1 MGEGWRKFIG
11 YIRSTDAILAGVL
24 LALTML
30 SFHGALDDLAYDR
43 LNETTTE
50 SVGIY
55 ALARATNAGISVLQS
70 SEVGIKFIGKVSV
83 KVGEV
88 LDPIND
94 AIERLSSIM
103 LWAIGSLLLQ
113 RLVLEVTSTAV
124 FRWGFSCIGVVAFLA
139 LFLPAWKPFRDMARI
154 RFQISDVGLARCRDL
169 LVRIFV
175 VGAIVR
181 FIVPG
186 FVIVSVVAAEMFL
199 GNTIQDH
206 RDRLSVL
213 SADVEAGSPVAGN
226 RSLARQQE
234 ETSIRLNTLQAA
246 MEEHQREQQRLDDEI
261 REIQEEAGWRG
272 WAFVPGFLGGVS
284 PGERPLNKRE
294 EVSGAIEDIQTQIDQ
309 SRDELQCIER
319 QMAGETCSSLFD
331 KLSGAGKTGY
341 KRIASIVEKA
351 SNMATSI
358 VRLSIAIVIKN
369 VLFPIIFLVIAM
381 KCSLPFIRYA
391 MRKCSTWQRDLNELP
406 NSLRRL
412 D

>member
-11 YIRSTDAILAGVL
+11 YIWSTHAILAGVL

-43 LNETTTE
+43 LSETTNE

-55 ALARATNAGISVLQS
+55 ALARTTNAGISVLQS
-70 SEVGIKFIGKVSV
+70 SEVGMAFIGKVSV
-83 KVGEV
+83 KLGEA

-113 RLVLEVTSTAV
+113 RLALEVTSTAV
-124 FRWGFSCIGVVAFLA
+124 FRWGFFCIGVVAFLA
-139 LFLPAWKPFRDMARI
+139 LFLPAWKPCRDLVRV
-154 RFQISDVGLARCRDL
+154 RFKISDVSVARCRDL

-175 VGAIVR
+175 IGAIVR

-199 GNTIQDH
+199 GTTIQEH

-226 RSLARQQE
+226 RSLASQKDE
-234 ETSIRLNTLQAA
+234 MSIRLKTLQAA
-246 MEEHQREQQRLDDEI
+246 MEGHQREKRRLDDEI
-261 REIQEEAGWRG
+261 RRRQEEAGWRG
-272 WAFVPGFLGGVS
+272 WPFVPVFLGGVS
-284 PGERPLNKRE
+284 PGEQLLNKRE
-294 EVSGAIEDIQTQIDQ
+294 EVSGAARDIQTQIDQ
-309 SRDELQCIER
+309 SRDDLQCIER
-319 QMAGETCSSLFD
+319 QVAGETCGSLFD

-341 KRIASIVEKA
+341 ARIASIVEKA
-351 SNMATSI
+351 SNWATSI